1 MAWKLAN
8 FAQSTLSQAIAAG
21 DTAIYIDADEVDD
34 LPILGVGDKTKL
46 VVFNAD
52 YTEIMNITAWNTN
65 GTLTVERGQ
74 EGTAARAWSA
84 GVKVVC
90 TPTAEV
96 FAAILAVPPAVVF
109 TGTATNVGN
118 NYKVDVGASNPIP
131 TLSNGEEVS
140 FVIPATNVAGSP
152 VNLVITDGTSST
164 ISKPVVYH
172 NDQSLLG
179 GDFAAGWL
187 AQVRFSTNFDAWV
200 IISDTS
206 YQDYITTINEGPL
219 GGVNRHPNGR
229 MDRWNNGTNF
239 VTPASGTETADGV
252 SVRYD
257 GTIGAFS
264 IARQAFTPGQ
274 TDVPGN
280 PMYFLRWDQ
289 SNAGSAS
296 TVRRLQARLNGV
308 GWRAGETVTR
318 SVWLK
323 ADTARN
329 VTARIIQYFGTGGGP
344 SADVTADSE
353 VLALTTAWTRYD
365 ITATLPSIATKT
377 IGSNADDALW
387 LTLDLPVNV
396 TMTIDVAQDDF
407 RPGSIP
413 GRFSDL
419 LPLPWFQGGVGGS
432 FDSASDFL
440 STIFPQLA
448 SVEAVSSLGLLARTA
463 ANTIVARSL
472 TTATAGALTIT
483 NPAGTAGNPNIDVST
498 GLVNYAADPM
508 SVAELASIIAP
519 FGSAAFVAD
528 SGLVHITGSESI
540 SGVKTFASGSLAAG
554 DTAFNATLSAP
565 NARWNFDANDY
576 IGYDRTANQW
586 QLAINNVNQL
596 TITSAAVAFATR
608 PTFNGATALDT
619 GNGAVLTTNTFTGL
633 QTLNNDINLASG
645 ATQTIYYDGA
655 LDFAKNGTGNALS
668 IDSSR
673 NIAVTAGDLTIVAAP
688 AALSTN
694 SAGFRGA
701 PNIHGDKNA
710 SFQPSDISGAGSAI
724 VFTATAT
731 FTIPTNSSVPYPI
744 GTVLYLPNLNG
755 SGNVT
760 IHPDIGVTLRRG
772 DGTAGTGDRTL
783 PADAASWLWK
793 RSTNE
798 WYIYGIFT

>member
-8 FAQSTLSQAIAAG
+8 FAESTLSQAIAAG
-21 DTAIYIDADEVDD
+21 DTTIYIDADEVDD
-34 LPILGVGDKTKL
+34 LPVLGVGDKTKL

-118 NYKVDVGASNPIP
+118 DYEVDVGASNPIP

-140 FVIPATNVAGSP
+140 FVIPATNVAGAP

-164 ISKPVVYH
+164 TSKPVVYH
-172 NDQSLLG
+172 DDQPLLE
-179 GDFAAGWL
+179 GDFAEDWL
-187 AQVRFSTNFDAWV
+187 AQVRFSTDFDAWV

-206 YQDYITTINEGPL
+206 YQDYTTTINEGPL

-229 MDRWNNGTNF
+229 MDRWNNGTSF
-239 VTPASGTETADGV
+239 VTPASGTETADGI
-252 SVRYD
+252 SVQYD

-264 IARQAFTPGQ
+264 VARQAFTPGQ

-296 TVRRLQARLNGV
+296 TVRRLRARLNGV

-387 LTLDLPVNV
+387 LALDLPVNV

-432 FDSASDFL
+432 FDSAADFL
-440 STIFPQLA
+440 ATYFPQL
-448 SVEAVSSLGLLARTA
+448 SGLEAFTSTGLMVRTA
-463 ANTIVARSL
+463 ANMFAGRTL
-472 TTATAGALTIT
+472 TTATPTVLAIT
-483 NPAGTAGNPNIDVST
+483 NPAGLAGNPNIDVPT
-498 GLVNYAADPM
+498 GLVNYVADPL
-508 SVAELASIIAP
+508 SIAELASITGA
-519 FGSAAFVAD
+519 FGTAAFTAATAYPPTSLTLTAGLGISGGGD
-528 SGLVHITGSESI
+528 LSANRTFAFDPSELTDMSIASGDGLVFMDVSDSNNPKRRTVSSFITDLGIPLLASAN
-540 SGVKTFASGSLAAG
+540 TFAQPQ
-554 DTAFNATLSAP
+554 T
-565 NARWNFDANDY
+565 
-576 IGYDRTANQW
+576 
-586 QLAINNVNQL
+586 V
-596 TITSAAVAFATR
+596 
-608 PTFNGATALDT
+608 
-619 GNGAVLTTNTFTGL
+619 NGAVVVTGG
-633 QTLNNDINLASG
+633 AS
-645 ATQTIYYDGA
+645 
-655 LDFAKNGTGNALS
+655 
-668 IDSSR
+668 
-673 NIAVTAGDLTIVAAP
+673 P
-688 AALSTN
+688 STN
-694 SAGFRGA
+694 SLHMFFGSNIGNILSLENGVAWRVLNIDGAVLNLNTASQGDTRIYATPTGLATNSVGFRGA
-701 PNIHGDKNA
+701 PNLHGDKN
-710 SFQPSDISGAGSAI
+710 SNFTPSDVSGAGSAI

-731 FTIPTNSSVPYPI
+731 FTIPTNSAAAYPI
-744 GTVLYLPNLNG
+744 GTVLFIPNLNA

-760 IHPDIGVTLRRG
+760 IHPDTGVTLRRG

-783 PADAASWLWK
+783 PADAAVWLWK
-793 RSTNE
+793 RDTNE